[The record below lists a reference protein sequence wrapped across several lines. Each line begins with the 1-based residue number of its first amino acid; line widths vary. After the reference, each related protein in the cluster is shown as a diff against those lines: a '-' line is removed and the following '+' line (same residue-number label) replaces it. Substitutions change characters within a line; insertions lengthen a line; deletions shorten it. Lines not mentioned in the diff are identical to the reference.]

1 MRKASLAV
9 LLCWALSVPVS
20 GADIS
25 GKWAFSVEL
34 DMGGGNPVFTFQ
46 QEGEKL
52 TGTYSGAAGKAD
64 LTGSVKGDQ
73 VEWKFTAQYQGMTF
87 DVVIR
92 PAAATIPPATTSFR
106 PVSILRP
113 AYCWPL
119 SFGDWGPVLI

>member
-9 LLCWALSVPVS
+9 VLCWALSVPVF

-52 TGTYSGAAGKAD
+52 TGTYSGTAGKAD
-64 LTGSVKGDQ
+64 LTGSVKGNQ
-73 VEWKFTAQYQGMTF
+73 VEWKFTAQYQGMDF
-87 DVVIR
+87 DVVYQG
-92 PAAATIPPATTSFR
+92 TIEAENAMKGTCDYGGQVAGTWSAKR
-106 PVSILRP
+106 TE
-113 AYCWPL
+113 
-119 SFGDWGPVLI
+119 